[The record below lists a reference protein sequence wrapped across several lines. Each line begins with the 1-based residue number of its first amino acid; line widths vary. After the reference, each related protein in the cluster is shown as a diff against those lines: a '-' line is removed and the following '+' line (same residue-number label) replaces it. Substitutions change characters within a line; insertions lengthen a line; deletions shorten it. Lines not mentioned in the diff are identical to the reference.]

1 MSYLVFVFFM
11 CLVLTLVWV
20 ASNPSPYY
28 GAAGLVSSAVVG
40 CGVLVGMGYS
50 FISLVL
56 FLIYLGGMLV
66 VFVYTVSLAAEP
78 HPEMFGSRSGL
89 YFFGY
94 FSAFVL
100 LGAVVVLGWGVVGL
114 NLEVRTSFGMC
125 LASVDFVGVPL
136 LYSWGGFDLL
146 ICGWALLLALFVV
159 LELTRGLFRGG
170 LRSI

>member
-11 CLVLTLVWV
+11 CLILTLVWV

-78 HPEMFGSRSGL
+78 YPEVLGSRVGA
-89 YFFGY
+89 YFLGY
-94 FSAFVL
+94 FSVFVL
-100 LGAVVVLGWGVVGL
+100 LGGVIVGEWDVVGL
-114 NLEVRTSFGMC
+114 NLEVRTSSGMC
-125 LASVDFVGVPL
+125 LVNIDFIGVPL
-136 LYSWGGFDLL
+136 LYSWGGLDLL
-146 ICGWALLLALFVV
+146 VCGWALLLVLFVV

-170 LRSI
+170 LRSV

>member
-11 CLVLTLVWV
+11 CLVLMLVWV

-28 GAAGLVSSAVVG
+28 GVVGLVSSAVVG
-40 CGVLVGMGYS
+40 CGVLVSMGYS

-78 HPEMFGSRSGL
+78 HPEMLVSRAGF
-89 YFFGY
+89 YFLGY

-100 LGAVVVLGWGVVGL
+100 LGAVVVLGLGVVGL
-114 NLEVRTSFGMC
+114 NFEVRTPLGMY
-125 LASVDFVGVPL
+125 LSSVDFVGVPL

-146 ICGWALLLALFVV
+146 VCGWALLLVLFVV